1 MSQTYDIPMAASDT
15 LSTSRGDLNSALD
28 TLRSTFSGASAPT
41 APAPV
46 TGQIYFN
53 TGDNTF
59 YAYNGT
65 GWVAV
70 LGPISVSNGGT
81 ILANGSVAFSG
92 DQSMGSN
99 KLTSLASGTAS
110 TDAINKGQVD
120 ARREITAVFL
130 GDISAT
136 ADTYIFAAGVAST
149 ITNVTLA
156 TTASL
161 TSNGTDNWDVNV
173 RNLTGAVD
181 LKAADYNTNTDGD
194 FTADARNDLGLDQNL
209 SITATHLLEIQFTK
223 NGAIGNLTDCVAFVE
238 YTVAV

>member
-1 MSQTYDIPMAASDT
+1 MSQTFAIPMAASDT

-28 TLRSTFSGASAPT
+28 TLRSTFSGASAPVS
-41 APAPV
+41 PAPV
-46 TGQIYFN
+46 EGQTYYN
-53 TGDNTF
+53 TSDKKT
-59 YAYNGT
+59 YRYNSSGS
-65 GWVAV
+65 WVAV
-70 LGPISVSNGGT
+70 EGALGATAGVILPDGT
-81 ILANGSVAFSG
+81 VTFTG

-99 KLTSLASGTAS
+99 KLTSLASGTVS
-110 TDAINKGQVD
+110 TDAVNKGQVD
-120 ARREITAVFL
+120 ARREITAVVL

-136 ADTYIFAAGVAST
+136 TDAYIFTTGVAST

-209 SITATHLLEIQFTK
+209 AITAGHLLEIQFIK
-223 NGAIGNLTDCVAFVE
+223 NGAIGNLTRVVAFVE